1 MEDAAEH
8 LYFANVGIKD
18 HLGPDFPSRPSLDPM
33 EEELSTATVTAGGQ
47 ERTTTEEHET
57 LKEETNNTTVE
68 DFKASSQDEKEKD
81 NSERALTKG
90 KKISTQNQNKK
101 KYKKKPTILPISE
114 LKLGSKIQGTVAA
127 FTDFGVFIK
136 IDYDLKR
143 KGNNGF
149 ALLHKSQISD
159 EFVEDPKK
167 LFRSGSTVKDLRVIT
182 IDYEKGNVGLSL
194 RKQRP
199 KRKNIEEFDIG
210 KEYQG
215 KVYKVVSYG
224 AFVDVGAESNALLH
238 VSRISQKKIVDIRD
252 WMKEGDVVAVRVI
265 NKDEKDNKLAV
276 SMLEPQADEYLDRR
290 AAQLERLRKKS
301 NEANKEMKSDIE
313 YFDEAVKELEEAL
326 E

>member
-8 LYFANVGIKD
+8 LHFANVGIKD
-18 HLGPDFPSRPSLDPM
+18 HLGPDFPSRPSLDSM
-33 EEELSTATVTAGGQ
+33 GEESSTATVTAEGQ
-47 ERTTTEEHET
+47 QSTMTEEHET

-68 DFKASSQDEKEKD
+68 LKASSQDEKEK
-81 NSERALTKG
+81 NNTKSALTKG

-101 KYKKKPTILPISE
+101 KYKKKPTTLPISE

-136 IDYDLKR
+136 INYDLKR

-149 ALLHKSQISD
+149 ALLHKSQIRD

-167 LFRSGSTVKDLRVIT
+167 LFRRGSIVKDLRVIT

-199 KRKNIEEFDIG
+199 KRKSIEEFDIG

-215 KVYKVVSYG
+215 KIYKVVSYG
-224 AFVDVGAESNALLH
+224 AFVDVGAESNAILH

-252 WMKEGDVVAVRVI
+252 WVNEGDAVTVRVI

-301 NEANKEMKSDIE
+301 NESNKEKKSDIE